1 MSGLAEKQNAIE
13 ILRTE
18 HAQMRDMITII
29 GATEEPELK
38 RQLLHELVCIAKV
51 HAELEIKYFYP
62 YVSRHVRYEHMK
74 RPAEEFHSVEVLLA
88 ELEKADPSEL
98 GSLLARVG
106 ERLEKHI
113 FDAEELLFMRIE
125 QRCSDVS
132 YSLSHLSA
140 QMNSKKKELLAA
152 EMTETSRSVV

>member
-1 MSGLAEKQNAIE
+1 MPGLNEKQNAIE

-18 HAQMRDMITII
+18 HEQMREMLTII
-29 GATEEPELK
+29 AATDDAELK

-62 YVSRHVRYEHMK
+62 FVSKHVRYEHMR
-74 RPAEEFHSVEVLLA
+74 RPAQEFQSVEKLLA
-88 ELEKADPSEL
+88 ELESADSSQLGEL
-98 GSLLARVG
+98 LTRVG

-125 QRCSDVS
+125 QRCSDVT

-140 QMNSKKKELLAA
+140 KMFSKRKELHRKLGIEQA
-152 EMTETSRSVV
+152 S

>member
-1 MSGLAEKQNAIE
+1 MSGMTEKQNAIE

-18 HAQMRDMITII
+18 HEQMREMITII
-29 GATEEPELK
+29 GATEEPELQ
-38 RQLLHELVCIAKV
+38 RQLLHELVSIAKV
-51 HAELEIKYFYP
+51 HAELEINYFYP
-62 YVSRHVRYEHMK
+62 FASRHVRYEHMK

-98 GSLLARVG
+98 RAMLARVG

-125 QRCSDVS
+125 QRCSDVT

-140 QMNSKKKELLAA
+140 KMHSKKKELLA
-152 EMTETSRSVV
+152 

>member
-18 HAQMRDMITII
+18 HAQMRDMLTII
-29 GATEEPELK
+29 GATDEPDLK

-51 HAELEIKYFYP
+51 HAELEVKYFYP
-62 YVSRHVRYEHMK
+62 FVARHVRYEHMK

-88 ELEKADPSEL
+88 DLEAADPSEL
-98 GSLLARVG
+98 GVLLARVG

-125 QRCSDVS
+125 QRCSDVT
-132 YSLSHLSA
+132 YSLSPLSA
-140 QMNSKKKELLAA
+140 RMNSKKKEMLAA
-152 EMTETSRSVV
+152 EMTESSRCVS

>member
-1 MSGLAEKQNAIE
+1 MSGLNEKQNAIE

-18 HAQMRDMITII
+18 HEQMREMLTII
-29 GATEEPELK
+29 AATEEPELK

-62 YVSRHVRYEHMK
+62 FVSRHVRFEHMK
-74 RPAEEFHSVEVLLA
+74 RPAQEFQSVEKLLA
-88 ELEKADPSEL
+88 ELESAAPDQL
-98 GSLLARVG
+98 ALLLTRVG

-113 FDAEELLFMRIE
+113 FDTEELLFMRIE
-125 QRCSDVS
+125 QRCSDVT

-140 QMNSKKKELLAA
+140 KMISTRKALHRKLGINRQAS
-152 EMTETSRSVV
+152 